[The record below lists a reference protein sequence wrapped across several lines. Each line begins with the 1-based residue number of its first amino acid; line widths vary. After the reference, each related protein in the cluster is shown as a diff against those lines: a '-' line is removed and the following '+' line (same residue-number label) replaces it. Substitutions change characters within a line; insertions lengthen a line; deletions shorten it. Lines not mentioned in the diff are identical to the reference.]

1 MSVRVRFPFR
11 VLSHQKTSKQK
22 KLRSLIVSDLVKS
35 VTIFRLLFGCFLL
48 LFVAILLLAIW
59 LFQFGGVCIER
70 SKTLFMKNNTNQ
82 GAHRH
87 PHDFYKQCTAE
98 YPPKDIVMVGRE

>member
-59 LFQFGGVCIER
+59 LFQFGDVFIER

-82 GAHRH
+82 GTPH
-87 PHDFYKQCTAE
+87 PHDFCKQHIAE
-98 YPPKDIVMVGRE
+98 YPSKDIVMVGRE